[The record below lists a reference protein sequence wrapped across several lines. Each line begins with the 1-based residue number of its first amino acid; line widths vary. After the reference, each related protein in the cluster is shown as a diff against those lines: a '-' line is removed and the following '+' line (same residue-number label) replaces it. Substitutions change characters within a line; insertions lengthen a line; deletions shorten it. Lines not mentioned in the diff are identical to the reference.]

1 MSASTLAL
9 RPVGPISFQVL
20 AKELVALQPDVI
32 LAQSPPVT
40 SVLQRESRTVPI
52 VFVSVSDPI
61 GSGFVASLARPGG
74 NVTGMLQFE
83 AGITG
88 KWLAMLNGIA
98 PRLARAQSSGG
109 ITGGHSRKRS

>member
-1 MSASTLAL
+1 LAL
-9 RPVGPISFQVL
+9 SISF
-20 AKELVALQPDVI
+20 
-32 LAQSPPVT
+32 SRCNT
-40 SVLQRESRTVPI
+40 SAYSASRTVPI

-88 KWLAMLNGIA
+88 KWLAMLKEIA
-98 PRLARAQSSGG
+98 PRLARAALVGNPKTTAYAHTEIQKHLKPADPAAYH
-109 ITGGHSRKRS
+109 TNTREL